1 MRICNK
7 CMHELED
14 GTKQCPYCKA
24 WQYVPPT
31 KKQELFNAI
40 VVVIAVI
47 LTIIII
53 YTKGILW

>member
-14 GTKQCPYCKA
+14 DTKQCPYCKA

-31 KKQELFNAI
+31 PKQELENAI
-40 VVVIAVI
+40 VIIGIVIFVI
-47 LTIIII
+47 VLFLL
-53 YTKGILW
+53 KGKLW